1 MVFSIPVSLL
11 ILWRMTYSENIDF
24 FSMEALQAYVI
35 LVVAFYFVFI
45 FLLFILFLLG
55 RGK

>member
-1 MVFSIPVSLL
+1 
-11 ILWRMTYSENIDF
+11 MTYSENIDF
-24 FSMEALQAYVI
+24 FSMEALQAYGI